1 MEKVIELLN
10 RMQAEGV
17 IENFAIGGG
26 IAAIYYLEP
35 YNTDDVYV
43 FISPVVVSK
52 GGLLSF
58 GRIYSYLQALGYQT
72 EREYI
77 RIENWLVQFLPA
89 AESIQEEAVAQAN
102 RIAFAG
108 AHTSMFS
115 AEHLGAELL
124 RAGRLKDHMRVMAL
138 LNSEQMNMKV
148 FHEIIRRHGLTEK
161 WKEFVARY
169 GWEQQG

>member
-17 IENFAIGGG
+17 IEKYAIGGG

-35 YNTDDVYV
+35 YNTDDIDV
-43 FISPVVVSK
+43 FISPVVVRE

-77 RIENWLVQFLPA
+77 RIEEWLVQFLPA
-89 AESIQEEAVAQAN
+89 SESVQEEAVAQPK
-102 RIAFAG
+102 RVKFAQ
-108 AHTSMFS
+108 AHTLIFS
-115 AEHLGAELL
+115 PEHLAAELL
-124 RAGRLKDHMRVMAL
+124 RSGRPKDHSRVVAL
-138 LNSEQMNMKV
+138 LESDQMEMKV
-148 FHEIIRRHGLTEK
+148 FRDIIRRNDLDEK
-161 WKEFVARY
+161 WRAFATRFNQEV
-169 GWEQQG
+169 